1 MKVVMGYID
10 KNRGLAT
17 FVAGLIVSSMA
28 WFWWVAGGG
37 IAPFIHSAKALNDSE
52 ISAALVSLPDRLS
65 ALEAEAVASRSRQA
79 DLTVLLEQVRDTLD
93 AFRAESERIVEWA
106 PTVSQRLTD
115 EAGGCY
121 AGEECTVYFRGR
133 RTVQG
138 QDCKIV
144 RGQPFLYVGD
154 SEYPVAFAP
163 GYQMTRL
170 THHFQ
175 TVPATISVPSFIPE
189 GRAGLVVITYYVE
202 CPFAPNQ
209 TVERSTFRL
218 NVDILPARE
227 LGE

>member
-1 MKVVMGYID
+1 MKIVLSYID
-10 KNRGLAT
+10 KNRGLAM
-17 FVAGLIVSSMA
+17 FMAGLIASSMA

-37 IAPFIHSAKALNDSE
+37 IAPFIHSAKALNDSA
-52 ISAALVSLPDRLS
+52 ISSALVSLPQRLS
-65 ALEAEAVASRSRQA
+65 ALEAEAEAASERQA
-79 DLTVLLEQVRDTLD
+79 DLAVLLEQVRDTLD

-115 EAGGCY
+115 EAGGCH
-121 AGEECTVYFRGR
+121 AGEDCTVYFRGR

-138 QDCKIV
+138 QDCQIV

-154 SEYPVAFAP
+154 SEYPISFAS
-163 GYQMTRL
+163 GYRMTKL
-170 THHFQ
+170 SHHFE
-175 TVPATISVPSFIPE
+175 TIPATVSIPSFIPE

-227 LGE
+227 QVD